1 MTTSKFNQE
10 SNIEKTLEFS
20 TTKLYE
26 VYVQNG
32 EIILPMAG
40 EHKTIGYTAEYIEK
54 ALVLVN
60 NPDVAY
66 TRIEKDWYGD
76 GSQVKFYG
84 RDAKGFVSPNNNYSY
99 IMGWID
105 SKLSFLLKRNQ
116 SPLSPT
122 EKV

>member
-1 MTTSKFNQE
+1 MTTSKFTQE

-26 VYVQNG
+26 VYVENG
-32 EIILPMAG
+32 EIKLPMAG
-40 EHKTIGYTAEYIEK
+40 ESITIGYTAEYIQK
-54 ALVLVN
+54 AVELVN
-60 NPDVAY
+60 NAGVAY

-76 GSQVKFYG
+76 GSQIKFYG
-84 RDAKGFVSPNNNYSY
+84 RDAKGFISPNNNYSY

-105 SKLSFLLKRNQ
+105 NKLKFLLRNQ